1 MEQRRKSKTKAE
13 MRVRKRERDQ
23 VNVRNIT
30 TGEEG
35 GKVKKGPLVGGHCGC
50 FS

>member
-1 MEQRRKSKTKAE
+1 
-13 MRVRKRERDQ
+13 MRVRERDQ

-30 TGEEG
+30 AGKEG